1 MTTQRDPVS
10 KQKEEVRVG
19 SLQASD
25 SPAKGPRGQ
34 RLGSAPGGA
43 ARARRSSSR
52 AGGRV
57 RTSGEA
63 GLSGAPAPG
72 RGPRWPTPSRHH
84 PRAPPPGPVLAAASR
99 PRSPGLP
106 ALRPLPPSLLPSL
119 PRARPR
125 QRGAPSASIGL
136 LCGRPPACRAHRAL
150 RARFGRRRPR
160 RLRRQRCGGG

>member
-1 MTTQRDPVS
+1 MWYPGRRPAWSTQRDPVS

-43 ARARRSSSR
+43 ARARRSSSG

-99 PRSPGLP
+99 PRAPGLP
-106 ALRPLPPSLLPSL
+106 ALRPLPPSLH
-119 PRARPR
+119 PRPLGLASHSTQIQIYCLLFCQIAQAREP
-125 QRGAPSASIGL
+125 L
-136 LCGRPPACRAHRAL
+136 K
-150 RARFGRRRPR
+150 
-160 RLRRQRCGGG
+160 GGNLN